1 MSFDPITLDEVR
13 RQAEAT
19 RADLAAL
26 SAAVQGLSVI
36 KKVQRGVITPTS
48 ADEVV
53 VTVSAID
60 VNKAFMTLLTKAQ
73 NTAANRGTQNIISA
87 RIINSTSIGITAIT
101 VLEGWAGVYGH
112 PVSWEL
118 VEFK

>member
-19 RADLAAL
+19 RADVAAL

-48 ADEVV
+48 TAEVV

-73 NTAANRGTQNIISA
+73 NTAADRGTQNIIFA
-87 RIINSTSIGITAIT
+87 RIINSTSIGIKAFT
-101 VLEGWAGVYGH
+101 VVESFTNVYH

>member
-1 MSFDPITLDEVR
+1 MNFDPITLDEVR

-36 KKVQRGVITPTS
+36 KKVQRGVVTPTS
-48 ADEVV
+48 NAEVV
-53 VTVSAID
+53 VKVSDID
-60 VNKAFMTLLTKAQ
+60 VNKAFMTLLTKGHNSAPSNSLQ
-73 NTAANRGTQNIISA
+73 NMISA
-87 RIINSTSIGITAIT
+87 RIINSTSIGITGFSNIQ
-101 VLEGWAGVYGH
+101 GQRYDYH

>member
-1 MSFDPITLDEVR
+1 MNFDPITLDEVR

-36 KKVQRGVITPTS
+36 KKVQRGVVTPTS
-48 ADEVV
+48 TDEVV

-60 VNKAFMTLLTKAQ
+60 VNKAFMTLLTKGHNSAPSNGLQ
-73 NTAANRGTQNIISA
+73 NMISA
-87 RIINSTSIGITAIT
+87 RIINSTSIGIKGFSFVESLTI
-101 VLEGWAGVYGH
+101 VYH

>member
-1 MSFDPITLDEVR
+1 MNFDPITLDEVR

-36 KKVQRGVITPTS
+36 KKVQRGVVTPTS
-48 ADEVV
+48 MDEVV
-53 VTVSAID
+53 VTVSAVD
-60 VNKAFMTLLTKAQ
+60 LNKAFMTLLTKAQ
-73 NTAANRGTQNIISA
+73 DASSSRSTSGIISA
-87 RIINSTSIGITAIT
+87 RIISSTSIGIKGFTLI
-101 VLEGWAGVYGH
+101 EGVRYEYH

>member
-1 MSFDPITLDEVR
+1 MNFDPITLDEVR

-36 KKVQRGVITPTS
+36 KKVQRGVVTPKS
-48 ADEVV
+48 KEEVV

-60 VNKAFMTLLTKAQ
+60 VNKAFMTLLTNGHNYAPPAGLQ
-73 NTAANRGTQNIISA
+73 NMISA
-87 RIINSTSIGITAIT
+87 RIINSTSIGIKGYSIEVGMTS
-101 VLEGWAGVYGH
+101 VYH

>member
-19 RADLAAL
+19 RADVAAL
-26 SAAVQGLSVI
+26 SAAMQSLSVI
-36 KKVQRGVITPTS
+36 KKVQRGVVTPTS
-48 ADEVV
+48 TEEVV
-53 VTVSAID
+53 LTVSAID
-60 VNKAFMTLLTKAQ
+60 VNKAFMTLLTKGHNSAPSNGLQ
-73 NTAANRGTQNIISA
+73 NMISA
-87 RIINSTSIGITAIT
+87 RIINSTSIGIKGFSFVESLTS
-101 VLEGWAGVYGH
+101 VYH

>member
-1 MSFDPITLDEVR
+1 MRFDPITLDEVR

-19 RADLAAL
+19 RADVATL
-26 SAAVQGLSVI
+26 SAAMQSLSVI
-36 KKVQRGVITPTS
+36 KKVQRGVVTPTS
-48 ADEVV
+48 NAEVV
-53 VTVSAID
+53 VTVSAVD

-73 NTAANRGTQNIISA
+73 NANYSRNTSGIISA
-87 RIINSTSIGITAIT
+87 RIISSTSIGITGVSAI
-101 VLEGWAGVYGH
+101 EGLRYEYH

>member
-19 RADLAAL
+19 RADVAAL
-26 SAAVQGLSVI
+26 SAAMQSLSVI
-36 KKVQRGVITPTS
+36 KKVQRGVVTPTS
-48 ADEVV
+48 SEEV

-60 VNKAFMTLLTKAQ
+60 VNKAFMTLLTKGHNSVPSSGLQ
-73 NTAANRGTQNIISA
+73 NMISA
-87 RIINSTSIGITAIT
+87 RIINSTSIGIKGYSIVESLTT
-101 VLEGWAGVYGH
+101 VYH

>member
-26 SAAVQGLSVI
+26 SAAVQSLSVI
-36 KKVQRGVITPTS
+36 KKVQRGVVTPTTL
-48 ADEVV
+48 AEVV

-73 NTAANRGTQNIISA
+73 NTAINRGTQNIISA
-87 RIINSTSIGITAIT
+87 RIIDSTSIGIQAFTF
-101 VLEGWAGVYGH
+101 LEGWKNIYH
-112 PVSWEL
+112 SVSWEL

>member
-13 RQAEAT
+13 RQAETT
-19 RADLAAL
+19 RADVAAL

-36 KKVQRGVITPTS
+36 KKVQRGVVTPTS
-48 ADEVV
+48 TAEVV

-73 NTAANRGTQNIISA
+73 NTAIDMDTQNIISA
-87 RIINSTSIGITAIT
+87 RIINSTSIGIQALT
-101 VLEGWAGVYGH
+101 VVGGWATSYH

>member
-19 RADLAAL
+19 RADVAAL
-26 SAAVQGLSVI
+26 SAAMQSLSVI
-36 KKVQRGVITPTS
+36 KKVQRGVVTPTS
-48 ADEVV
+48 TAEVV

-60 VNKAFMTLLTKAQ
+60 VNKAFMTLLTKGHNSAPSNGLQ
-73 NTAANRGTQNIISA
+73 NMISA
-87 RIINSTSIGITAIT
+87 RIISSTSIGIKGFTLI
-101 VLEGWAGVYGH
+101 EGLRYEYH

>member
-48 ADEVV
+48 TAEVV

-73 NTAANRGTQNIISA
+73 NTAADRGTQNIISA
-87 RIINSTSIGITAIT
+87 RIINSTSIGIKAFT
-101 VLEGWAGVYGH
+101 VVEGLTNVYH

>member
-19 RADLAAL
+19 RADVAAL
-26 SAAVQGLSVI
+26 SAAMQSLSVI
-36 KKVQRGVITPTS
+36 EKVQRGVVTPTS
-48 ADEVV
+48 SAEVV
-53 VTVSAID
+53 LTVSAID
-60 VNKAFMTLLTKAQ
+60 VNKAFMTLLTKGHNSVPSNGLQ
-73 NTAANRGTQNIISA
+73 NMISA
-87 RIINSTSIGITAIT
+87 RIINSTSIGIKGFSFVESLTN
-101 VLEGWAGVYGH
+101 VYH

>member
-19 RADLAAL
+19 RADVATL
-26 SAAVQGLSVI
+26 SAAMQSLSVI
-36 KKVQRGVITPTS
+36 KKVQRGVVTPTS
-48 ADEVV
+48 YAEVV
-53 VTVSAID
+53 VTVSAVD
-60 VNKAFMTLLTKAQ
+60 VNKAFIPLLTKSH
-73 NTAANRGTQNIISA
+73 NSHPSNGLRNVISA
-87 RIINSTSIGITAIT
+87 RIISSTSIGITGFSSI
-101 VLEGWAGVYGH
+101 EGLRYDYH

>member
-19 RADLAAL
+19 RADVATL
-26 SAAVQGLSVI
+26 SAAMQSLSVI
-36 KKVQRGVITPTS
+36 KKVQRGVVTPTS
-48 ADEVV
+48 SAEVV
-53 VTVSAID
+53 VTVSAVD
-60 VNKAFMTLLTKAQ
+60 VNKAFMTLLTNGCDAYG
-73 NTAANRGTQNIISA
+73 TRGTKMRISA
-87 RIINSTSIGITAIT
+87 RVINSTSIGITGFT
-101 VLEGWAGVYGH
+101 VVDGWETSYH

>member
-19 RADLAAL
+19 RADVATL
-26 SAAVQGLSVI
+26 SAAMQSLSVI
-36 KKVQRGVITPTS
+36 KKVQRGVVTPTS
-48 ADEVV
+48 TAEVV
-53 VTVSAID
+53 LTVSAID
-60 VNKAFMTLLTKAQ
+60 VNKAFMTLLTKGHKSTPSNGVQ
-73 NTAANRGTQNIISA
+73 NMISA
-87 RIINSTSIGITAIT
+87 RIINSTSIGIKGFSFGEGMTT
-101 VLEGWAGVYGH
+101 VYH

>member
-36 KKVQRGVITPTS
+36 KKVQRGVVTPTS
-48 ADEVV
+48 TAEVV

-73 NTAANRGTQNIISA
+73 NTAENRGTQNIISA
-87 RIINSTSIGITAIT
+87 RIINSTSIGIKGFSF
-101 VLEGWAGVYGH
+101 VEGLTIVYH

>member
-1 MSFDPITLDEVR
+1 MNFDPITLDEVR

-36 KKVQRGVITPTS
+36 KKVQRGVVTPTS
-48 ADEVV
+48 NAEVV

-60 VNKAFMTLLTKAQ
+60 VNKAFLTLLTTAH
-73 NTAANRGTQNIISA
+73 NTTSGRSTQNMISA
-87 RIINSTSIGITAIT
+87 WVISSTSIGIKGYTF
-101 VLEGWAGVYGH
+101 LEGLGLEYH

-118 VEFK
+118 VEIK

>member
-1 MSFDPITLDEVR
+1 MNFDPITLDEVR

-19 RADLAAL
+19 RADVAAL

-36 KKVQRGVITPTS
+36 KKVQRGVVTPTS
-48 ADEVV
+48 TAEVV
-53 VTVSAID
+53 VTVSAVD
-60 VNKAFMTLLTKAQ
+60 VNKAFMTLLTEAQ
-73 NTAANRGTQNIISA
+73 NTAADRGTQSIISA
-87 RIINSTSIGITAIT
+87 RIISSTSIGIKGFTLI
-101 VLEGWAGVYGH
+101 EGLRYDYH

>member
-1 MSFDPITLDEVR
+1 MNFDPITLDEVR

-48 ADEVV
+48 TAEVV

-73 NTAANRGTQNIISA
+73 NTAADRGTQNIISA
-87 RIINSTSIGITAIT
+87 RIINSTSIGIEAFT
-101 VLEGWAGVYGH
+101 VLAGLTTVYD

>member
-1 MSFDPITLDEVR
+1 MNFDPITLDEVR

-19 RADLAAL
+19 RADVAAL

-36 KKVQRGVITPTS
+36 KKVQRGVVTPTS
-48 ADEVV
+48 MDEVV
-53 VTVSAID
+53 VTVSAVD
-60 VNKAFMTLLTKAQ
+60 LNKAFMTLLTKAQ
-73 NTAANRGTQNIISA
+73 NADYSSNTHGIISA
-87 RIINSTSIGITAIT
+87 RIISSTSIGIKGFTA
-101 VLEGWAGVYGH
+101 VGSWAALYH

>member
-19 RADLAAL
+19 RADVAAL

-36 KKVQRGVITPTS
+36 KKVQRGVVTPTS
-48 ADEVV
+48 SEEVV

-60 VNKAFMTLLTKAQ
+60 VNKAFMTLLTKGHNSAPSKGLQ
-73 NTAANRGTQNIISA
+73 NMISA
-87 RIINSTSIGITAIT
+87 RIINSTSIGIKGFTLI
-101 VLEGWAGVYGH
+101 EGLRYEYH

>member
-1 MSFDPITLDEVR
+1 MNFDPITLDEVR

-19 RADLAAL
+19 RADVAAL

-36 KKVQRGVITPTS
+36 KKVQRGLVTPTS
-48 ADEVV
+48 TAEVV
-53 VTVSAID
+53 VTVSAVD

-73 NTAANRGTQNIISA
+73 NTVNGRGTQNIISA
-87 RIINSTSIGITAIT
+87 RIINSTSIGIKAFTEVESFT
-101 VLEGWAGVYGH
+101 NVYH

-118 VEFK
+118 VELK

>member
-1 MSFDPITLDEVR
+1 MNFDPITLDEVR

-19 RADLAAL
+19 RADVAAL

-36 KKVQRGVITPTS
+36 KKVQRGVVTTTS
-48 ADEVV
+48 SAEVV
-53 VTVSAID
+53 VTVSAVD

-73 NTAANRGTQNIISA
+73 NTAYGRGTQGIISA
-87 RIINSTSIGITAIT
+87 RIIDSTSIGIQAFTSVESWVT
-101 VLEGWAGVYGH
+101 SYH

>member
-19 RADLAAL
+19 RADVAAL
-26 SAAVQGLSVI
+26 SAAVQNNSVI
-36 KKVQRGVITPTS
+36 KKVQRGVVTPTS
-48 ADEVV
+48 SEEVV
-53 VTVSAID
+53 VTVSAVD
-60 VNKAFMTLLTKAQ
+60 VNKAFMTLLTNGGDTS
-73 NTAANRGTQNIISA
+73 NTRGTQMRISA
-87 RIINSTSIGITAIT
+87 RVINSTSIGIKGFTT
-101 VLEGWAGVYGH
+101 VDSWETSYH

>member
-36 KKVQRGVITPTS
+36 KKVQRGVVTPTS
-48 ADEVV
+48 TDEVV

-60 VNKAFMTLLTKAQ
+60 VNKAFMTLLTKGHNSEPSNGLQ
-73 NTAANRGTQNIISA
+73 NMISA
-87 RIINSTSIGITAIT
+87 RIINSTSIGIRAFT
-101 VLEGWAGVYGH
+101 VVESLTTIYH

>member
-19 RADLAAL
+19 RADVAAL

-36 KKVQRGVITPTS
+36 KKVQRGVVTPTS
-48 ADEVV
+48 TAEVV

-60 VNKAFMTLLTKAQ
+60 VNKAFMTLLTKAHKSAFDRGLQ
-73 NTAANRGTQNIISA
+73 NMISA
-87 RIINSTSIGITAIT
+87 RIINSTSIGIQAFTIVEGLTT
-101 VLEGWAGVYGH
+101 VYH

>member
-19 RADLAAL
+19 RADVAAL

-36 KKVQRGVITPTS
+36 KKVQRGVVTPTS
-48 ADEVV
+48 TAEVV
-53 VTVSAID
+53 VTVSAFD
-60 VNKAFMTLLTKAQ
+60 VNKAFLNLLT
-73 NTAANRGTQNIISA
+73 TGGDTSDTRGTQMRISA
-87 RIINSTSIGITAIT
+87 RVINSTTIGIKGYTT
-101 VLEGWAGVYGH
+101 VDSWATSYH

>member
-36 KKVQRGVITPTS
+36 KKVQRGVVTPTS
-48 ADEVV
+48 TAEVV
-53 VTVSAID
+53 VTVSAVD
-60 VNKAFMTLLTKAQ
+60 VNKAFMTLLTEAQ
-73 NTAANRGTQNIISA
+73 NTAADRGTQNIISA
-87 RIINSTSIGITAIT
+87 RIINSTSIGIKAFT
-101 VLEGWAGVYGH
+101 VVESLTNVYH

>member
-1 MSFDPITLDEVR
+1 MRFDPITLDEVR

-19 RADLAAL
+19 RADVATL
-26 SAAVQGLSVI
+26 SAAMQSLSVI
-36 KKVQRGVITPTS
+36 KKVQRGVVTPTS
-48 ADEVV
+48 NAEVV

-60 VNKAFMTLLTKAQ
+60 VNKAFMTLLTKGHNSAPSNGLQ
-73 NTAANRGTQNIISA
+73 NMISA
-87 RIINSTSIGITAIT
+87 RIINSTSIGIKGYSIFES
-101 VLEGWAGVYGH
+101 LPNVYH

>member
-26 SAAVQGLSVI
+26 SAAVQGLSVM
-36 KKVQRGVITPTS
+36 KKVQRGVVTPTS
-48 ADEVV
+48 TAEVV

-60 VNKAFMTLLTKAQ
+60 VNKAFMTLLTKGHNSAPS
-73 NTAANRGTQNIISA
+73 NGLKNMISA
-87 RIINSTSIGITAIT
+87 RIINSTSIGINGFTLI
-101 VLEGWAGVYGH
+101 EGLRYDYH

>member
-19 RADLAAL
+19 RADVAAL
-26 SAAVQGLSVI
+26 SAAMQSLSVI
-36 KKVQRGVITPTS
+36 KKVQRGVVTPTS
-48 ADEVV
+48 TAEVV
-53 VTVSAID
+53 LTVSAID
-60 VNKAFMTLLTKAQ
+60 VNKAFMTLLTKGHNSAPSNGLQ
-73 NTAANRGTQNIISA
+73 NMISA
-87 RIINSTSIGITAIT
+87 RIINSTSIGIQGFSF
-101 VLEGWAGVYGH
+101 VEGLRYDYH

>member
-19 RADLAAL
+19 RADVATL
-26 SAAVQGLSVI
+26 SAAMQSLSVI
-36 KKVQRGVITPTS
+36 KKVQRGVVTPTS
-48 ADEVV
+48 TAEVV

-60 VNKAFMTLLTKAQ
+60 VNKAFMTLLTKGHNSAPSRGLQ
-73 NTAANRGTQNIISA
+73 NMISA
-87 RIINSTSIGITAIT
+87 RIISSTSIGITGFSNI
-101 VLEGWAGVYGH
+101 EGLRYDYH

>member
-1 MSFDPITLDEVR
+1 MNFDPITLDEVR

-19 RADLAAL
+19 RADVATL
-26 SAAVQGLSVI
+26 SAAMQSLSVI
-36 KKVQRGVITPTS
+36 KKVQRGVVTPTS
-48 ADEVV
+48 SEEVV
-53 VTVSAID
+53 LTVSAID

-73 NTAANRGTQNIISA
+73 KTAPDRGTQNIISA
-87 RIINSTSIGITAIT
+87 RIIDSTSIGIKGFTT
-101 VLEGWAGVYGH
+101 VNSWAASYH